1 MKIAILGIGR
11 IGSSLARAFAAAG
24 HDVRLANRSGGAALA
39 ALAAET
45 GAQPAASAA
54 DAAQGA
60 DLVVVSVPLHQFAQL
75 PAAAIGGAV
84 VIDTCNYY
92 PGRDGAIAALDRAE
106 TTTSEILAAHLDQA
120 KVVKAFNSILAEDLA
135 RGGRDLGAGL
145 RQALPIA
152 ADDAT
157 AKAVVAGLVRA
168 AGLDPVDAGVL
179 REGWR
184 FERARPAYCRALPA
198 DALRAALAATT
209 RGDFVAEGSWRL

>member
-11 IGSSLARAFAAAG
+11 IGSSLARAFATAG
-24 HDVRLANRSGGAALA
+24 HQVRLANRSGGPALA
-39 ALAAET
+39 ALAQET
-45 GAQPAASAA
+45 GALPAVSAA
-54 DAAQGA
+54 DAADGA

-75 PAAAIGGAV
+75 PAAAIGAAI

-92 PGRDGAIAALDRAE
+92 PNRDGAIAALDSGD
-106 TTTSEILAAHLDQA
+106 TTTSEILAALLPQA

-145 RQALPIA
+145 RHALPIA
-152 ADDAT
+152 GDDAA
-157 AKAVVAGLVRA
+157 AKAVAGGLVMA
-168 AGLDPVDAGVL
+168 AGLDPVDAGAL

-198 DALRAALAATT
+198 AALRAALAATKPD
-209 RGDFVAEGSWRL
+209 DFVAEGSWRL